1 MIALADRYI
10 ARTILLSTSLVTAVL
25 LVLFAFVVV
34 VDALPDVGRGNFGMY
49 ELIRYVVLS
58 QPRKIYELAPVIC
71 LIGTIMGLSTL
82 ALGSELIALR
92 AAGYSIARI
101 IWASIK
107 IAMIFVLAVVLWGE
121 LVVPVSENLAQTGR
135 AMALNQGLQ
144 KKGSGLWLR
153 DGSTIVNVSEIL
165 PDLTLLRVNMYDL
178 DENLRLRGQTFA
190 QRARYEQAGWRLE
203 EARESRIDTQ
213 RIEIGSASS
222 RLWQTRLTPEVVSA
236 FAVKPEALSMVQLS
250 RYIGHLERNHQDHG
264 RYSLTLWQ
272 KLLMPAAILIMVVLA
287 SPFVFRP
294 IRSGGLAQRIFIGIM
309 LGLAFVIVGR
319 SFGFFALIYGLPPV
333 AGAVLPV
340 ATFLAIAV
348 LMVRRIR

>member
-10 ARTILLSTSLVTAVL
+10 ARTIFFSTL
-25 LVLFAFVVV
+25 LVLAVLVTLFVFMVV
-34 VDALPDVGRGNFGMY
+34 VDALPDVGRGNFGIY
-49 ELIRYVVLS
+49 ELIKYVILS
-58 QPRKIYELAPVIC
+58 QPRKIYELSPVIC

-92 AAGYSIARI
+92 AAGISIARI

-107 IAMIFVLAVVLWGE
+107 IAMVFVLAVVLLGE

-153 DGSTIVNVSEIL
+153 DGSTFVNVAEIL
-165 PDLTLLRVNMYDL
+165 PDLTLLGVNIYGL
-178 DENLRLRGQTFA
+178 GPNLRLSSQTFA
-190 QRARYEQAGWRLE
+190 QRARYEKENWRLE
-203 EARESRIDTQ
+203 EVRESHIGTQ
-213 RIEIGSASS
+213 RIEISS
-222 RLWQTRLTPEVVSA
+222 VSTRSWQTRLTPEVVSA
-236 FAVKPEALSMVQLS
+236 FAVKPEGLSILQLR
-250 RYIGHLERNHQDHG
+250 RYIGHLERNHHDHG

-272 KLLMPAAILIMVVLA
+272 KLLMPVAILVMVVLA
-287 SPFVFRP
+287 GPFVFRP
-294 IRSGGLAQRIFIGIM
+294 TRSGGLAQRIFIGIM

-319 SFGFFALIYGLPPV
+319 SFGFFALIYGIPPAV
-333 AGAVLPV
+333 GAVLPV

-348 LMVRRIR
+348 ELLRRIR